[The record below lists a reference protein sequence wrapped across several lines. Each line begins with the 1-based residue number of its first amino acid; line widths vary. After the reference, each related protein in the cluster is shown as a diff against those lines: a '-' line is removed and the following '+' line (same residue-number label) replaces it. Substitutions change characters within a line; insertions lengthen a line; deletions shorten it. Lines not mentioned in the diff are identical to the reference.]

1 MRLRRRE
8 FIALLGGATAW
19 PLAARTQER
28 IRRVA
33 ILMPYPPTDTEMQ
46 RRVRALRQELEKLG
60 WRAGLNIQFD
70 ERWTTDNIDLV
81 RANAEGLLELKPDV
95 VVAVG
100 GRVIPILIQLTHTTP
115 IVVPGGSDPVGFG
128 WIQSIARP
136 GGNVTGFALLE
147 PSVYG
152 KTLQLLKQVVPN
164 LKRVALIF
172 NPENPSTPTF
182 VKWFESYAQQV
193 SIEPVLARIH
203 GLADIERAV
212 ATMAQAGNGG
222 ILFPL
227 DVTIQTLREQVV
239 TLVAQQKI
247 PAAYLERHYVAAG
260 GLLCYAADILD
271 NYRGAAS
278 YVDRILRGEKP
289 GDLPYQQPTKYRLSI
304 NLKVAKALGIEF
316 PVNVLALADE
326 VIE

>member
-1 MRLRRRE
+1 
-8 FIALLGGATAW
+8 
-19 PLAARTQER
+19 
-28 IRRVA
+28 
-33 ILMPYPPTDTEMQ
+33 
-46 RRVRALRQELEKLG
+46 
-60 WRAGLNIQFD
+60 
-70 ERWTTDNIDLV
+70 
-81 RANAEGLLELKPDV
+81 
-95 VVAVG
+95 VG
-100 GRVIPILIQLTHTTP
+100 
-115 IVVPGGSDPVGFG
+115 
-128 WIQSIARP
+128 
-136 GGNVTGFALLE
+136 
-147 PSVYG
+147 
-152 KTLQLLKQVVPN
+152 
-164 LKRVALIF
+164 
-172 NPENPSTPTF
+172 
-182 VKWFESYAQQV
+182 
-193 SIEPVLARIH
+193 IEPVLARIH
-203 GLADIERAV
+203 GLADIERAT
-212 ATMAQAGNGG
+212 ATMGNGG